1 MYKDI
6 NDLLDDMRDLQEQM
20 ESLFDNARER
30 FRYTLE
36 GRRVRFSSDVKDFQR
51 RFRVSSLNYLLTA
64 RLTSLL
70 SSPVIYS
77 MVVPLAILDLTFTLY
92 QHICFRAYGV
102 SRVRRRDYLV
112 NDRHKLAY
120 LNTIEKVNCTYCGYA
135 NGVIAYSREI
145 VARSEQYWCPI
156 RHARR
161 VHGAHA
167 RYPRFFDYGDA
178 EAYQAWTRCVGNYV
192 RLPARASRACSTA
205 GCLRPYSL
213 KSGRTFGWRN

>member
-6 NDLLDDMRDLQEQM
+6 NELLDDMRDLQEQM
-20 ESLFDNARER
+20 ETLFDEARER

-36 GRRVRFSSDVKDFQR
+36 GKRVRFSSEVKDFQR

-102 SRVRRRDYLV
+102 ARVRRRDYLV

-145 VARSEQYWCPI
+145 VARTEQYWCPI

-161 VHGAHA
+161 VRGAHA

-178 EAYQAWTRCVGNYV
+178 EAYQAGLDGIR
-192 RLPARASRACSTA
+192 RK
-205 GCLRPYSL
+205 LRPVPD
-213 KSGRTFGWRN
+213 KSEPR

>member
-6 NDLLDDMRDLQEQM
+6 NELLDDMRVLQEQM
-20 ESLFDNARER
+20 EALFDEAGER

-36 GRRVRFSSDVKDFQR
+36 GRRVRFASEVKDFQR
-51 RFRVSSLNYLLTA
+51 RFRVSSLNYLLSA

-77 MVVPLAILDLTFTLY
+77 MLVPLATLDLAFTLY

-102 SRVRRRDYLV
+102 ARVRRRDYLV

-145 VARSEQYWCPI
+145 VARTEQYWCPI

-178 EAYQAWTRCVGNYV
+178 EAYQMRRKISKT
-192 RLPARASRACSTA
+192 PD
-205 GCLRPYSL
+205 
-213 KSGRTFGWRN
+213 KSGPGT